1 MENPHSGQIRD
12 NSLHDTRTIFDTLAA
27 LSAQLNGLSARI
39 DALER
44 QATLQHQRP
53 PVYHGPQIA
62 QPLRPPTPQPP
73 FYPPPTGPNTPA
85 AAPPIIPSA
94 APTASKMGPSS
105 PTTPVGTPLADPHR
119 PSSSRGEYEI
129 GAHLLSVAAAVL
141 VLLAGASLVALLWT
155 SLSDATRI
163 IMLTVASITVTV
175 SGSLWSV
182 KTTRYRPAAGTLT
195 GIGVGL
201 GFVTFVGAAL
211 LNVLTLMASFAL
223 LAVWTCIAIA
233 ISLWTRLA
241 ILGPL
246 TGVGGIVTVTLVS
259 QMIWN
264 TRSIPL
270 NGTLLILAYV
280 TLLLALTAVSTQWM
294 PKRTW
299 RPLYFASST
308 AVSAYAL
315 LFAPFD
321 QWQTLFAILAHCALF
336 VVFVANLLVLAHPST
351 TAGTDVGKLELA
363 WFLHPVGMGAVL
375 FVVSSSKDS
384 FTTYTLITCAL
395 LCGLI
400 VLSVGAVLYPRIAT
414 VSSCRWATYAFTAS
428 TVLIFLWSLSAT
440 VSTAHTGITGLFL
453 IALVA
458 AALPAIRAK
467 SCASALITPLL
478 VLLLP
483 TPSYSVASYVIALA
497 ALLIAFAV
505 SLATSVVSSHERALN
520 WSTWILVLL
529 LVVKMPLV
537 VYVLL
542 TQAAAWHAW
551 ASWAVLAAF
560 TLSTL
565 SLTTVVFLGFG
576 SGPATPSQL
585 FAGARR
591 LQRAQVARVF
601 VRGHFVAKATSPHA
615 AILLTGIVLLLI
627 FTRIL
632 SVYSRFFVMPW
643 SDGSANLWNSQ
654 PVGIL
659 ATVVLVPIV
668 ATALWIARP
677 LIHLRTYAF
686 LLCFIVTIA
695 TIYATVWLFDVWPWS
710 LLVTVILLAL
720 GASAIVI
727 GFWHRLR
734 NIRLYGL
741 ILVMLIV
748 LKLAFIDLGV
758 YGTGSYIASLL
769 LSGAMCYGLSV
780 IYGRLSALE
789 QQDLQREAQQKARDT
804 EQQPNAP
811 QVAWLSPGTASDA
824 ATTPRPTP
832 PAPGTY
838 PTPQSMPPA
847 NTQSTLPTAPH
858 TQWHR

>member
-1 MENPHSGQIRD
+1 MENPHSGQTPDNSSQDTRAIRD
-12 NSLHDTRTIFDTLAA
+12 TLGA

-44 QATLQHQRP
+44 QVAVQYQRP

-62 QPLRPPTPQPP
+62 RPPHAPAPHPP
-73 FYPPPTGPNTPA
+73 FYTLPTGPNTPA
-85 AAPPIIPSA
+85 TVPVTPST
-94 APTASKMGPSS
+94 APTASAMETASPSAPVSAPLANPHQPSS
-105 PTTPVGTPLADPHR
+105 PR
-119 PSSSRGEYEI
+119 REYEL
-129 GAHLLSVAAAVL
+129 GAHLLSIAAAVL
-141 VLLAGASLVALLWT
+141 ILLAGASLVALLWT
-155 SLSDATRI
+155 SLSDAMRI
-163 IMLTVASITVTV
+163 IMLTVASVIVTG

-182 KTTRYRPAAGTLT
+182 KTTRYRPAAATLT

-211 LNVLTLMASFAL
+211 LNVLTLVGSFAL
-223 LAVWTCIAIA
+223 LTVWTCIAIA

-246 TGVGGIVTVTLVS
+246 TALGGIVTVTLVS
-259 QMIWN
+259 QMTWN

-280 TLLLALTAVSTQWM
+280 TLLLALTAVSTLWM

-321 QWQTLFAILAHCALF
+321 QWQTLLGILAHCALF
-336 VVFVANLLVLAHPST
+336 VVFVANLLVLVHPST
-351 TAGTDVGKLELA
+351 NTGIAEGKLELA
-363 WFLHPVGMGAVL
+363 WFLHPFGMGAVL

-384 FTTYTLITCAL
+384 FNTYALVTCAL

-400 VLSVGAVLYPRIAT
+400 VLSSGAVLSPRIAT
-414 VSSCRWATYAFTAS
+414 ASSCRWATYALTAS
-428 TVLIFLWSLSAT
+428 AILIFLWSLSAT
-440 VSTAHTGITGLFL
+440 ISNVHTGITGLFL

-458 AALPAIRAK
+458 AVVPAIRAK
-467 SCASALITPLL
+467 SCAPALITPLV

-483 TPSYSVASYVIALA
+483 TPSHSAASYVIAVA

-505 SLATSVVSSHERALN
+505 SLTASVVSSYERALN

-529 LVVKMPLV
+529 LMVKVPLV
-537 VYVLL
+537 VYVIL
-542 TQAAAWHAW
+542 TQAVASPAWPV
-551 ASWAVLAAF
+551 WAVLAAF

-565 SLTTVVFLGFG
+565 SLTTVTFLGFG

-585 FAGARR
+585 FAGAHC
-591 LQRAQVARVF
+591 LKRAQVVPVL
-601 VRGHFVAKATSPHA
+601 VRGQFVNKATSQHTV
-615 AILLTGIVLLLI
+615 ILLTGIVLLLI
-627 FTRIL
+627 FTRIF
-632 SVYSRFFVMPW
+632 SVFSGFYAVPW

-668 ATALWIARP
+668 ATALWLARP

-695 TIYATVWLFDVWPWS
+695 TFYATVWLFDVWPWS

-748 LKLAFIDLGV
+748 LKLAFIDLGG

-769 LSGAMCYGLSV
+769 LAGAMCYGLSV

-789 QQDLQREAQQKARDT
+789 QQDLQREAKQKAQDT
-804 EQQPNAP
+804 AQQPHAP
-811 QVAWLSPGTASDA
+811 QMVWPAPDA
-824 ATTPRPTP
+824 VFGAYHTPQPAP
-832 PAPGTY
+832 PASPQ
-838 PTPQSMPPA
+838 PTPQPAPPA
-847 NTQSTLPTAPH
+847 APH
-858 TQWHR
+858 TQ